1 MEGEA
6 ETQNITEC
14 AQGKP
19 RVKSQILHERFYC
32 PRQGVAT
39 QHRRKRA
46 AAARRDWSGRG
57 WEPGSLWP
65 PRMAAAEEKVSY
77 IRDVWHDNLESEMA
91 TIREMIVSYPC
102 VSMDTEFPGVVVKPI
117 GSFKSG
123 SDYLYQ
129 TLRTNVDL
137 LKIIQVR
144 TPRPKAHG

>member
-1 MEGEA
+1 MPPFARGRGRGRD
-6 ETQNITEC
+6 TESVQK
-14 AQGKP
+14 AQG
-19 RVKSQILHERFYC
+19 RKSQILAFYC

-39 QHRRKRA
+39 QHRRS
-46 AAARRDWSGRG
+46 AARRDWSGRG
-57 WEPGSLWP
+57 GEPGSLGP